1 MYLWDTDVVGHFA
14 NEQPI
19 LSLHIQR
26 VKWDE
31 IALPSSTVAELL
43 RGRAEFAV
51 KAAPGQTPFAHGQ
64 LRQTLQLIARF
75 RVLFFNEKADE
86 AFRKL
91 LKTVKSSKR
100 YVDLMTAAM
109 ALAGNHVV
117 VTRNTRHFKDVLSP
131 HQLANWIDDPPS

>member
-1 MYLWDTDVVGHFA
+1 LYLWDTNILVHFTS
-14 NEQPI
+14 QRPI
-19 LSLHIQR
+19 LALHVQR
-26 VKWDE
+26 VKWEE
-31 IALPSSTVAELL
+31 IVLPSPAVAEFL

-51 KAAPGQTPFAHGQ
+51 KATPGQTPFAHGQ

-109 ALAGNHVV
+109 ALAGNHIV
-117 VTRNTRHFKDVLSP
+117 VTRNTKHFKDVLP
-131 HQLANWIDDPPS
+131 PDQLANWIDDSPS

>member
-1 MYLWDTDVVGHFA
+1 MYLWDTNVVGHFA
-14 NEQPI
+14 NEHPI
-19 LSLHIQR
+19 LALHIQR

-31 IALPSSTVAELL
+31 IALPSSTLAELL

-51 KAAPGQTPFAHGQ
+51 KATPGQAVLAHDQ
-64 LRQTLQLIARF
+64 LRQTLQLSARF
-75 RVLFFNEKADE
+75 RVLFFNEKAEE

-91 LKTVKSSKR
+91 LKTIKSSKR

-109 ALAGNHVV
+109 AIAGDHIV
-117 VTRNTRHFKDVLSP
+117 VTRNTRHFKDVLPP

>member
-1 MYLWDTDVVGHFA
+1 VYLWDTDVVGHFA
-14 NEQPI
+14 NEHPI

-51 KAAPGQTPFAHGQ
+51 KAAQGQIPFAHGQ
-64 LRQTLQLIARF
+64 LRQTLQLIAKF
-75 RVLFFNEKADE
+75 RVFFFNEKADE
-86 AFRKL
+86 ALKSL

-109 ALAGNHVV
+109 AIAGNHIVI
-117 VTRNTRHFKDVLSP
+117 TRNIRHFKDVLPP
-131 HQLANWIDDPPS
+131 HQLANWIDDLPS